1 MQIASA
7 QLLEELN
14 QLLQTSTKSVQQFKA
29 FDPTIL
35 NYKKDA
41 ESWSVLECLEHLNLY
56 GDYYIPEIGK
66 QMAANKDQ
74 VAKETFNSGMLGN
87 YFANSMLV
95 KDGKMTK
102 MKAPKDKNPIHS
114 KLGPEVIDRFLA
126 QQESLKKLLHD
137 AKHLDLQKITCA
149 ISISKLV
156 RLRLGDTFR
165 FLIYHIDRHIKQAE
179 RAVAGSL

>member
-14 QLLQTSTKSVQQFKA
+14 QLLQTSTNSVQQFKA

-56 GDYYIPEIGK
+56 GDYYIPEITH
-66 QMAANKDQ
+66 QIAASKNKP
-74 VAKETFNSGMLGN
+74 AKEIFKSGILGN

-102 MKAPKDKNPIHS
+102 MKSPKDKNPVHS
-114 KLGPEVIDRFLA
+114 KLGTEVIDRFLA
-126 QQESLKKLLHD
+126 QQESLKKLLQE
-137 AKHLDLQKITCA
+137 AKQVDLQKTTCA
-149 ISISKLV
+149 ISISKFV

-165 FLIYHIDRHIKQAE
+165 FLIYHIDRHVKQAE
-179 RAVAGSL
+179 RAAGGSL